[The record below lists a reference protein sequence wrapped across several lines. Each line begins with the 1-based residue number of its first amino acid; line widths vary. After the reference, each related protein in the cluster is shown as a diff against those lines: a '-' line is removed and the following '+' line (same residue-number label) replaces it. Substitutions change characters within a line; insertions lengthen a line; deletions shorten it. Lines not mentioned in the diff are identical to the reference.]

1 MFEIVAKKE
10 WHPTITEFWVKAP
23 YVAKKHR
30 PGQFMILRIHEE
42 GERIPLT
49 IAESNKE
56 EGLIRIIFQKVGKT
70 TFHLGTLNVGDTL
83 LDVVG
88 PLGRP
93 THIENRGTVVCVG
106 GGVGIAPLF
115 PIACGMKEAGNRLIT
130 ILGARSKDLLI
141 MEDDFK
147 KVSDELIITTDD
159 GSYGRKGF
167 VTHALE
173 DVLKEQ
179 KDKVGEVVGIGP
191 PIMMKFIAKV
201 AEPFGVPLTVSLNSI
216 MVDATGMCGAC
227 RVTVGGKT
235 RFVCVD
241 GPEFNGYEVD
251 FDELMMRQSMYKKQ
265 EQEALERYKKE
276 CPQAFE
282 GVGEVA

>member
-1 MFEIVAKKE
+1 VFDIVAKKE

-23 YVAKKHR
+23 EVAKKHR

-49 IAESNKE
+49 IAESDKDK
-56 EGLIRIIFQKVGKT
+56 GLIRIIFQKVGKT
-70 TFHLGTLNVGDTL
+70 TYHLGTLNVGDALT
-83 LDVVG
+83 DVVG

-93 THIENRGTVVCVG
+93 TDIKNVGTVVCVG

-115 PIACGMKEAGNRLIT
+115 PIAYGMKESGNRLIT
-130 ILGARSKDLLI
+130 ILGARCKDLLI
-141 MEDDFK
+141 MEDDFR
-147 KVSDELIITTDD
+147 KVSDGLIITTDD

-173 DVLKEQ
+173 DLLKE
-179 KDKVGEVVGIGP
+179 DGDTVGEVVGIGP
-191 PIMMKFIAKV
+191 PIMMKFIV
-201 AEPFGVPLTVSLNSI
+201 QVCEPFKVPLTVSLNSI

-251 FDELMMRQSMYKKQ
+251 FEELMTRQSMYKDK
-265 EQEALERYKKE
+265 EKLALEKFRKE
-276 CPQAFE
+276 CPHAFE
-282 GVGEVA
+282 GEVQ

>member
-1 MFEIVAKKE
+1 
-10 WHPTITEFWVKAP
+10 
-23 YVAKKHR
+23 
-30 PGQFMILRIHEE
+30 MIIRIHEE

-49 IAESNKE
+49 IAESDKDK
-56 EGLIRIIFQKVGKT
+56 GLVRIIFQKVGKT
-70 TFHLGTLNVGDTL
+70 TYHLATLGVGDVLT
-83 LDVVG
+83 DVVG
-88 PLGRP
+88 PLGKP
-93 THIENRGTVVCVG
+93 TDIKNVGTVVCVG

-115 PIACGMKEAGNRLIT
+115 PIACGMKEGGNRLLT
-130 ILGARSKDLLI
+130 VLGARCKDLLI

-173 DVLKEQ
+173 DLLKDEG
-179 KDKVGEVVGIGP
+179 DAVGEVVGIGP
-191 PIMMKFIAKV
+191 PIMMKFIAQVCK
-201 AEPFGVPLTVSLNSI
+201 PFEVPLTVSLNSI

-241 GPEFNGYEVD
+241 GPEFDGYEVD
-251 FDELMMRQSMYKKQ
+251 FDELMTRQSMYKDK
-265 EQEALERYKKE
+265 EKLALDKFREE
-276 CPQAFE
+276 CPHAFK
-282 GVGEVA
+282 GEVQ